1 MLETGTLNFK
11 TLQTMENKIKMEKCF
26 IETTQDLVLRLLLK
40 HYSSSDCQIDAFTKE
55 KMKGLIKRTISQE
68 VEYLKEH
75 PEVYFGVYGDNHL
88 KN

>member
-1 MLETGTLNFK
+1 
-11 TLQTMENKIKMEKCF
+11 MENKIKIENGF
-26 IETTQDLVLRLLLK
+26 IKTTEDLVLRLLIK
-40 HYSSSDCQIDAFTKE
+40 HYSTSDCKIDAFTKE

-75 PEVYFGVYGDNHL
+75 PKVYFDSYGYNHL

>member
-1 MLETGTLNFK
+1 
-11 TLQTMENKIKMEKCF
+11 MEDKIKMEKCF

-75 PEVYFGVYGDNHL
+75 PEVYFGVYGDNLSLIHI
-88 KN
+88 

>member
-1 MLETGTLNFK
+1 
-11 TLQTMENKIKMEKCF
+11 MEDKIKMEKCF

-68 VEYLKEH
+68 VEYLTEH